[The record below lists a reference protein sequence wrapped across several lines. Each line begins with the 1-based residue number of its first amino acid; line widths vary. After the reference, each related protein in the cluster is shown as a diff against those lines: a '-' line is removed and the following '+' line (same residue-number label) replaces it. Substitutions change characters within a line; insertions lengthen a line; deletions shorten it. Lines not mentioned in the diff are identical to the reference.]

1 MTKLLLF
8 GNDVEND
15 LYDWEVYGL
24 KEMKCEIESF
34 NKLIKL
40 CNHPNITTSI
50 IVSLIQSITLYD
62 IAKSSTIIRTELEE
76 DISIQNLIEDET
88 GEEFFPL
95 FNQMIEEDSKLINF
109 LVQHGMTNNNQSI
122 YSIALLSS
130 IPPEILIQQI
140 DSIKGMF
147 TNELNIEDVIKSA
160 NQIIDHP
167 TTFSDGLDAINNL
180 KQLDRTDD
188 RVVDTLVKFAQH
200 YAFDD
205 WRLNSVVALS
215 QFPSK

>member
-15 LYDWEVYGL
+15 LYDWKVDGL

-34 NKLIKL
+34 NKLIKS

-50 IVSLIQSITLYD
+50 TVSLIQSITLYD
-62 IAKSSTIIRTELEE
+62 IVKSSTIIRTELEE
-76 DISIQNLIEDET
+76 DIIIQDLIKDET
-88 GEEFFPL
+88 GDNFFSL
-95 FNQMIEEDSKLINF
+95 FNQRIEEDSKLINF

-140 DSIKGMF
+140 DSIKGIF

-167 TTFSDGLDAINNL
+167 TTVIDGLDAINNL
-180 KQLDRTDD
+180 KQLDKSDD

-205 WRLNSVVALS
+205 WRLNAVVALS